1 MVNYNQFP
9 GQPQSTMPDSSTCC
23 KRTPSCCCVFTTLV
37 ILATMAI
44 GIPLATQMMTWA
56 NTDSRMA
63 AIKNLAMLQ
72 RTTMLF

>member
-23 KRTPSCCCVFTTLV
+23 KRTPSCCCVITTLV

-44 GIPLATQMMTWA
+44 GIPLATQMM
-56 NTDSRMA
+56 NNDP
-63 AIKNLAMLQ
+63 IIPPV
-72 RTTMLF
+72 